1 MAIYLNGE
9 IPAPSLKLN
18 FVDNEYIDGYRSLF
32 ATAGRIN
39 LTAELT
45 INLVVVFLDCKH
57 FSSLPWGA
65 SRIEKNGNSRANI
78 EFRAP
83 IPYS

>member
-18 FVDNEYIDGYRSLF
+18 FVDNKYIDGYRSLF

-39 LTAELT
+39 LTIELT
-45 INLVVVFLDCKH
+45 INLVIVFLDCKH

-65 SRIEKNGNSRANI
+65 SRIEKKWKCASEYRV
-78 EFRAP
+78 
-83 IPYS
+83 